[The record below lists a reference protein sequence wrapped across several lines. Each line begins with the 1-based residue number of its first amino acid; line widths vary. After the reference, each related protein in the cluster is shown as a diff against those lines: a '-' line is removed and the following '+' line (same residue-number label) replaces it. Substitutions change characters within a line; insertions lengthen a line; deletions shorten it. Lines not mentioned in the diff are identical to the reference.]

1 MALDGL
7 LRGVNLIVGRK
18 LRVAFAGIATAVS
31 LPSVFHGSESD
42 KPRPDHEVS
51 APVDVGGKHS
61 PAPEVSTLIKQAF
74 PYDPAAAKKKEET
87 KDMEPDAQVVTM
99 EAFTVVE
106 STRLRQLG
114 KKIESENE
122 KMRAE
127 KFSITKGG
135 TILKKDIG
143 RTRVELGTWPAGT
156 VIIFLKITW

>member
-1 MALDGL
+1 
-7 LRGVNLIVGRK
+7 VNGIVEQK
-18 LRVAFAGIATAVS
+18 MTVAFVAVAALA
-31 LPSVFHGSESD
+31 LPSVVRGDEND
-42 KPRPDHEVS
+42 KLRPDHEVS
-51 APVDVGGKHS
+51 ALVDVSGKHS
-61 PAPEVSTLIKQAF
+61 PAPEVSALIKQAF
-74 PYDPAAAKKKEET
+74 LYAPAAAQKKEET
-87 KDMEPDAQVVTM
+87 KEPDAQVVTM

-143 RTRVELGTWPAGT
+143 RTRVELGAWGASGG
-156 VIIFLKITW
+156 INFLKLSW